1 MAVLRYGGMVD
12 IEFIAQYLVLAHAN
26 GEPEALTRW
35 SDNVRIFDECVMA
48 GVLTLEQA
56 EGLKHAYLE
65 IRNLG
70 HRLNL
75 SEISR
80 KVGDDQLLTERGH
93 VLAVWQLLLGE

>member
-1 MAVLRYGGMVD
+1 MTEFVMGG
-12 IEFIAQYLVLAHAN
+12 I
-26 GEPEALTRW
+26 P
-35 SDNVRIFDECVMA
+35 
-48 GVLTLEQA
+48 LEQTK
-56 EGLKHAYLE
+56 GLKHAYLE
-65 IRNLG
+65 IRNQG